1 MYCCDRCLTVAYENH
16 KTPQP
21 EQSVSQLRFELGTP
35 EIQVRSITI
44 SANLLVESSK
54 YVWCKVQEVTEI
66 WDRLMAKKRLAICQ
80 HHFDKNVTVYYKRR
94 LAYSNDQLHK
104 FLCNINWILSE
115 EFSII
120 RAKYLDMQH
129 SVTNRLNSITAV
141 VTCN

>member
-1 MYCCDRCLTVAYENH
+1 
-16 KTPQP
+16 
-21 EQSVSQLRFELGTP
+21 
-35 EIQVRSITI
+35 
-44 SANLLVESSK
+44 LLVESSK